1 MSKYVVDEITNIC
14 YKMLYHHR
22 FRFCSGQSERLSWPA
37 SPSASPGWS
46 WPPPPPYSPF
56 TSAGSDTGHDVD
68 LQLRLLDLRV
78 HKNRSLKNLMQAC
91 FFDVDAIPRSC
102 QPPYIPFTISMRHN
116 FAQLPPFWVNSNHQ
130 SFVLLG
136 RRENCIISFH
146 SKVSN
151 APTFIAG
158 CANSKCHCQ

>member
-1 MSKYVVDEITNIC
+1 MSKYVVDKSTNIC
-14 YKMLYHHR
+14 YNMLYHHR

-78 HKNRSLKNLMQAC
+78 HKDRSLKNLMLAC
-91 FFDVDAIPRSC
+91 FSMLTPSPALVNLHTSHLQSACDTTLPNCPRFELILITKVLS
-102 QPPYIPFTISMRHN
+102 
-116 FAQLPPFWVNSNHQ
+116 FW
-130 SFVLLG
+130 G
-136 RRENCIISFH
+136 EE
-146 SKVSN
+146 K
-151 APTFIAG
+151 IA
-158 CANSKCHCQ
+158 

>member
-1 MSKYVVDEITNIC
+1 MKPSLISPSVQILFGPKRTSLLACLPIC
-14 YKMLYHHR
+14 LSWLVMAAASSIQSIYLSR
-22 FRFCSGQSERLSWPA
+22 FRHWARCWSTTPPIGFKSAQRQKSEKPD
-37 SPSASPGWS
+37 
-46 WPPPPPYSPF
+46 
-56 TSAGSDTGHDVD
+56 AG
-68 LQLRLLDLRV
+68 L
-78 HKNRSLKNLMQAC
+78 

-102 QPPYIPFTISMRHN
+102 QPPYIPFTINMRHN